1 MNASSLFSGT
11 ASVINPRP
19 DGEAPP
25 LGDLLN
31 GTGGGTP
38 SFCSELENHLQES
51 PDAVPLAETLP
62 VDVVLT
68 DKSANENQPLPQK
81 TEVAKD
87 LALVPQFRFQRPV
100 SLASLASVPVK
111 TDKAPKEAAVVPLEV
126 DDTVT
131 DEAPASEIKEEAD
144 ESSDIKPEVSKQEP
158 AYPVALMQSLAV
170 ADLVTPPP
178 VPPPQARPI
187 ATKDNTSTDTTAA
200 DVATTS
206 QTQAESSYRP
216 RMDRPLAVSR
226 APVASAQ
233 VLSMRDGGREPSQN
247 ADGEVSADSTRTTET
262 AKATELPSSKT
273 AADPKRNVKLA
284 EVSTKGVIEI
294 LSQLTETGTSAKTVT
309 EFITPKLESGLSL
322 ESGKQSV
329 PSKVPPLPLDQAEV
343 SNDEAKLL
351 PSNTRHSDSFGH
363 RVTLEAPSKVLDSGN
378 EQVAPEVSEP
388 GRNVPTIELPP
399 AESTGSVMEQISVD
413 LQKEALPVVDSP
425 KNYAKPRSKPDSKVD
440 GIDLNPTGTGAA
452 KPDSAMSAR
461 KSVEWEKSAS
471 SLVYRA
477 GMSSSDKSNGSAEAD
492 FSRQIQMML
501 NQPDTKE
508 SKANAVDGSPI
519 SSAKTESKVADI
531 EKLQTMFLREVRY
544 FKQTGAESM
553 RMVIEPSPDTRLSL
567 HLQMAD
573 GRVSAEMRCEQGDT
587 AMLQSQWGEL
597 QAVMASQGVD
607 LNDWSG
613 QQNSGSNPPAEPKA
627 NLSMDQNTRDE
638 RQREPVFQTAEERM
652 NELARFNRFTAKTV
666 REELTTG
673 ATSLAL
679 AHKLESW
686 A

>member
-51 PDAVPLAETLP
+51 PDAAPLAEALP
-62 VDVVLT
+62 VEAEPT
-68 DKSANENQPLPQK
+68 EKAANKSQPLAQK
-81 TEVAKD
+81 TEVAKE
-87 LALVPQFRFQRPV
+87 LALVPHFRFQRP
-100 SLASLASVPVK
+100 LPASSSTPVPVK
-111 TDKAPKEAAVVPLEV
+111 TDKAPKEAAVVPLIME
-126 DDTVT
+126 DTTTV
-131 DEAPASEIKEEAD
+131 EAPASEVAEEDAKC
-144 ESSDIKPEVSKQEP
+144 SDIKPEVSKQEP
-158 AYPVALMQSLAV
+158 AYHAVLMQSLAV

-178 VPPPQARPI
+178 VPRPQARPI

-206 QTQAESSYRP
+206 QTQVESSYRP

-233 VLSMRDGGREPSQN
+233 VLSMRDGSREPSRN
-247 ADGEVSADSTRTTET
+247 ADGEVSADSTQTTKT
-262 AKATELPSSKT
+262 TKAAELPSK
-273 AADPKRNVKLA
+273 
-284 EVSTKGVIEI
+284 
-294 LSQLTETGTSAKTVT
+294 TETDSSAKTIA
-309 EFITPKLESGLSL
+309 EFIPPKLESGLSM

-363 RVTLEAPSKVLDSGN
+363 RVTVEAPSKALDSRN
-378 EQVAPEVSEP
+378 EQVAPVVSEP
-388 GRNVPTIELPP
+388 GRNVPIIELPP
-399 AESTGSVMEQISVD
+399 AESTGSAMEQISVD

-425 KNYAKPRSKPDSKVD
+425 KNYAKPRSKPDSKAD
-440 GIDLNPTGTGAA
+440 SIELNPTGTGAA

-519 SSAKTESKVADI
+519 SSAKIESKVADI

-613 QQNSGSNPPAEPKA
+613 QQNSSSNPPPEPKS

-652 NELARFNRFTAKTV
+652 NEVARFNRFATKTA

-673 ATSLAL
+673 TTSLAL